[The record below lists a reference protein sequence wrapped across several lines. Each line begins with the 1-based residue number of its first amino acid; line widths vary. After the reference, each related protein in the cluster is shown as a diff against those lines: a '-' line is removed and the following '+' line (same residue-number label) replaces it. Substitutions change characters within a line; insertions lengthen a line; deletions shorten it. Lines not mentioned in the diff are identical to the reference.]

1 MARALHGQ
9 TVLVSRPAK
18 MVSLW
23 EVTAIL
29 APPPRAVFFSSI
41 LCQIKI
47 KRKKN
52 ELRDDTY
59 IHTYTPFLAIFLR
72 NEIHFSDVCR
82 GIDYVGSRA
91 RLMNP
96 SGIHVKP
103 C

>member
-1 MARALHGQ
+1 
-9 TVLVSRPAK
+9 

-41 LCQIKI
+41 SCQIKI

-52 ELRDDTY
+52 KLRDDTY
-59 IHTYTPFLAIFLR
+59 IHTYILAIFLR

-82 GIDYVGSRA
+82 SIDYVGSRA
-91 RLMNP
+91 RLMSP

>member
-1 MARALHGQ
+1 MLFRHFLSHLSKFHVQTNRVGTARALHGQ

-29 APPPRAVFFSSI
+29 APTPRAVFFSSI
-41 LCQIKI
+41 SCQIVI

-59 IHTYTPFLAIFLR
+59 IHTYIPFGHIFK
-72 NEIHFSDVCR
+72 E
-82 GIDYVGSRA
+82 
-91 RLMNP
+91 
-96 SGIHVKP
+96 
-103 C
+103 